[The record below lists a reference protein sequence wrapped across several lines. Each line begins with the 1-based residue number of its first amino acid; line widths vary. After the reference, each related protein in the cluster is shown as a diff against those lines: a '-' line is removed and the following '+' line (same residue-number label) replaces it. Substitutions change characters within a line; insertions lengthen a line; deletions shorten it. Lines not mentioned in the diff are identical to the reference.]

1 MSLTRMNAI
10 VLEELRRI
18 PRGLR
23 GSLQNVFRA
32 VFWCYRMNSLG
43 RHSEVFSAAE
53 AHEKALHQIRRIDP
67 SFVPTILPS
76 A

>member
-10 VLEELRRI
+10 VIQELRRF

-23 GSLQNVFRA
+23 GSLQNLFRA

-43 RHSEVFSAAE
+43 RRPEVFSAAE
-53 AHEKALHQIRRIDP
+53 AHEKALHLIRRIDA
-67 SFVPTILPS
+67 SFVPTTLPT